1 MDQIPNGVERVAEV
15 VSALAERLADQPSDI
30 RATARSVL
38 EAAAAL
44 VGAEAGSILV
54 ADRATDELV
63 FEHVV
68 GPRASELIGCR
79 IGADVGIAGRC
90 FTTGEVVVSH
100 DAGDDPRHL
109 PVFDDLLE
117 YETHD
122 MISMPIWAPRGVRV
136 GVLQILNRD
145 GTAATEETVHV
156 LRVVALLAALL
167 IESSL
172 VQRAQRLADLADVLA
187 TVHWDFGHM
196 TVPLVLSARNLTV
209 ALQAHLGRG
218 EELAAGLEADGQ
230 GKQAAE
236 LRAALEEFHDRAGRC
251 LRALDRGA
259 ERVHERAQQ
268 VARCAA
274 GAVRRPTMVEHEV
287 GEIVRDAAEVLS
299 SVAQECG
306 ITLEVREREPVAAV
320 VDGHQLFNA
329 VYNLLRNAIAH
340 TPSGGRVW
348 AGVQREEEGWYSVQV
363 GDTGSGIPEHVR
375 ARLFEFGPPDPRLDN
390 PFIGTR
396 VVGGMVRAHLGRVR
410 VDSQVGSGTVVHLS
424 LPLAPGPA

>member
-1 MDQIPNGVERVAEV
+1 MDHVLSGVERVAEV
-15 VSALAERLADQPSDI
+15 VSALAERLGNQPADI

-38 EAAAAL
+38 EAAAGL

-54 ADRATDELV
+54 ADRTTDELV

-90 FTTGEVVVSH
+90 FTSGEVIVSR
-100 DAGDDPRHL
+100 DASDDPRHL

-117 YETHD
+117 FETRD
-122 MISMPIWAPRGVRV
+122 MVSMPIWAPRGVRV
-136 GVLQILNRD
+136 GVLQILNRG
-145 GTAATEETVHV
+145 GTAASEETIQI
-156 LRVVALLAALL
+156 LRVVALLASLL

-196 TVPLVLSARNLTV
+196 TVPLVLSARNLTA
-209 ALQAHLGRG
+209 ALQAHLTRA
-218 EELAAGLEADGQ
+218 EELAAGLEAAGHA
-230 GKQAAE
+230 KAASE
-236 LRAALEEFHDRAGRC
+236 LRDATEEFGDRAGRC

-274 GAVRRPTMVEHEV
+274 GAVRRPTMAEHEI

-299 SVAQECG
+299 SVAQESG
-306 ITLEVREREPVAAV
+306 ITLEVRECEAVSAV

-348 AGVQREEEGWYSVQV
+348 AGVQREEEGWYSVEV

-375 ARLFEFGPPDPRLDN
+375 SRLFEFGPPDPRLDN

-410 VDSQVGSGTVVHLS
+410 VESREGAGTVVHLS
-424 LPLAPGPA
+424 LPLAPRPA